1 MSLAGSVLLL
11 PAPPIQSPQS
21 RPSNTSDMQIRLH
34 SLLETSPRPLTAL
47 RIKRKLH
54 QDPRGLAS
62 H

>member
-47 RIKRKLH
+47 RIKRKL
-54 QDPRGLAS
+54 RIRI
-62 H
+62 